1 MTRIYAQ
8 AALLSILEPWQTC
21 PRSSRTSAAPPSCS
35 STWSTSY
42 GGSGGCNDI
51 ETATSPFVTRGKP
64 TAPCSLTGM
73 VASEPR
79 RRSHGAGC
87 QCRRCLSRLEYAR
100 RWHER
105 VTRMYRWALA
115 HERAEHAWASASA
128 QRKQA
133 HAIACAWA
141 REIGLADVDARESR
155 KAWAE
160 IHLDEPADLGGTWE
174 WVTA

>member
-1 MTRIYAQ
+1 MTRIYAR
-8 AALLSILEPWQTC
+8 AALLSILGPCRTC
-21 PRSSRTSAAPPSCS
+21 PRSSRTFAKLRSCW
-35 STWSTSY
+35 STWSTSC
-42 GGSGGCNDI
+42 GGSGACNG
-51 ETATSPFVTRGKP
+51 TVTLTSPFVTRGKGP
-64 TAPCSLTGM
+64 TPCSLPVM

-115 HERAEHAWASASA
+115 HERAEHAWMSASA
-128 QRKQA
+128 QRRQA

-141 REIGLADVDARESR
+141 RELSLSDVDAREAR
-155 KAWAE
+155 KSWAE
-160 IHLDEPADLGGTWE
+160 IHLDSPADLSGTWE